1 LTSAD
6 AAKWN
11 RRAPLAAALDGRP
24 AALDGEIVF
33 YNEAS
38 QIDFGLL

>member
-1 LTSAD
+1 VQTQQSGTAGLPWS
-6 AAKWN
+6 
-11 RRAPLAAALDGRP
+11 AALDGRP